1 MNIVKY
7 LIVIAL
13 CFVSVSYG
21 QRETVMHTNGVIVSP
36 TNLTI
41 PQSNVTGLVSAL
53 DTKLGFSA
61 TNGQVQWTNTN
72 ALTFTNRPVLK
83 GANTTNIP
91 ALRFDT
97 SDGLGYGSIFTFS
110 RSHATNLWP
119 PEQAQTNWSQMIWGL
134 NVEPN
139 ADGNDRR
146 IVNTNIGATFWVI
159 ENEWKAPVA
168 ATSPVSE
175 VYLNTTDRAGKTVR
189 GWGVF
194 ASQTNSDFGN
204 VIQNYPLL
212 ITTTNLGF
220 FNAQAG
226 LTVDYNNP
234 SGGATMTVQ
243 NLATNSSANAEI
255 RMVSG
260 GGTVLIL
267 QKQNR
272 FDLYANN
279 ISNGFIIQ
287 ALTNG
292 TVIGSSSF
300 VSSASAPVHLAGNTR
315 IDGAIS
321 FNNATNEATTRTN
334 LGLGGG
340 VTTNITFVDL
350 NTNTNSVTISNG
362 IITGWTQ

>member
-1 MNIVKY
+1 MK
-7 LIVIAL
+7 LFIAIFFL
-13 CFVSVSYG
+13 LSGLAYG
-21 QRETVMHTNGVIVSP
+21 QTNFRAVMVDSNSVVQRPTNFFTTNRILTFDTNG
-36 TNLTI
+36 
-41 PQSNVTGLVSAL
+41 NVVY
-53 DTKLGFSA
+53 
-61 TNGQVQWTNTN
+61 TNTN
-72 ALTFTNRPVLK
+72 ALTFTNRPLLK
-83 GANTTNIP
+83 GPNTTNIP

-110 RSHATNLWP
+110 RAHATNLWP

-134 NVEPN
+134 NVEPTG
-139 ADGNDRR
+139 DGNDRR
-146 IVNTNIGATFWVI
+146 VVNTNIGSAFWTI

-175 VYLNTTDRAGKTVR
+175 VYLSTTDRSGKTVR

-204 VIQNYPLL
+204 VIQNYPLG
-212 ITTTNLGF
+212 IDAANLGF

-226 LTVDYNNP
+226 LTVQVNNAA
-234 SGGATMTVQ
+234 GGGTAIFR
-243 NLATNSSANAEI
+243 NSSTNSAANAEI
-255 RMVSG
+255 QMISG
-260 GGTVLIL
+260 GGTLLIL

-292 TVIGSSSF
+292 TVIGSGSF
-300 VSSASAPVHLAGNTR
+300 VSSASAPVHLAGNTH

-321 FNNATNEATTRTN
+321 FNATSNAATTRTN

-340 VTTNITFVDL
+340 ITTNRTFVSY
-350 NTNTNSVTISNG
+350 NGTNYTTNTVTISNG